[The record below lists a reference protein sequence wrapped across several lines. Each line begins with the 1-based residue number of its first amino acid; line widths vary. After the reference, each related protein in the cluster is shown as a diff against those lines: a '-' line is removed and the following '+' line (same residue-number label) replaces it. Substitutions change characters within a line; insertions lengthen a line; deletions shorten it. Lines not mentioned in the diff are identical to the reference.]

1 MQFLNKIYQPRN
13 KKNIDTEKDLLDVK
27 EPITNCQK
35 HNAKA
40 ILEQVYETS
49 KIRPS
54 FTVK

>member
-49 KIRPS
+49 KIRLS
-54 FTVK
+54 FTLK